1 MTTWVDAE
9 PMAERSGDL
18 HCLKLFLN
26 SIAVADQSSSR

>member
-18 HCLKLFLN
+18 PCLKLLLN
-26 SIAVADQSSSR
+26 SVAVADQSSSR